1 MTTPNKRERENKKAK
16 KKREKDE
23 RRWERRSDGPSSIPV
38 VRAEDLSGDGSPTV
52 EEIMASLS
60 SGGGGGGGARPAARG
75 IPAKLFI
82 GGLSQDTDD
91 ASLMSAF
98 AEHAEILEA
107 VVVTDRDTGRSR
119 GFGFVT
125 LASHKDAS
133 RVVRTLD
140 GADLDGRRIAVNVAT
155 DRR

>member
-1 MTTPNKRERENKKAK
+1 MTTPSKRDRENKKAR

-23 RRWERRSDGPSSIPV
+23 RRWERRNDGPGSVPV
-38 VRAEDLSGDGSPTV
+38 VRAEDLTGEPSLSV
-52 EEIMASLS
+52 EEIMASMS
-60 SGGGGGGGARPAARG
+60 GGGGARPAARG
-75 IPAKLFI
+75 IPTKLFV
-82 GGLSQDTDD
+82 GGLSHETDHK
-91 ASLMSAF
+91 SLLSAF
-98 AEHAEILEA
+98 EEHAEIVEA

-133 RVVRTLD
+133 RVVRALD
-140 GADLDGRRIAVNVAT
+140 GSDLDGRRIAVNVAT